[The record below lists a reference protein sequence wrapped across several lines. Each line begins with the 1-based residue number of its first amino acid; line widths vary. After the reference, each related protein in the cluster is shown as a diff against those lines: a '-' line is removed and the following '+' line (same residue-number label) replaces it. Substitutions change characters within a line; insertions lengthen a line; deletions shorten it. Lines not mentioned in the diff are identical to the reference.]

1 MRFIRGGEV
10 MGPGICDGIKRGECV
25 DVYYTRGI
33 MSLHACIGVIVMAEF

>member
-1 MRFIRGGEV
+1 

-33 MSLHACIGVIVMAEF
+33 IMSLHACIGVIVMAEF